1 MRMNEYIA
9 DVGQGLLQILSD
21 PAFLSAL
28 GSLVLIAAT
37 ALSKQFK
44 TWVNGLVKKW
54 KKRQTIGRLEKHL
67 IPSDYLRIGLDIN
80 DRLKRLRESLDCSR
94 AAILQFRNGTNF
106 TLSSPMFRIYGSYES
121 LRPGV
126 RPSSDYFKER
136 LGTTILELLAP
147 ILGPTATLGPGAYE
161 VNHKC
166 ARSITCPVQHA
177 HPRIIKYVTEELPY
191 CTLRYMLEE
200 AGVRVM
206 YGIPLKSGA
215 NTIGI
220 LVMHYMVDMD
230 VTDRIEAHICEICD
244 ATYRIQGILD
254 ARQQNA

>member
-9 DVGQGLLQILSD
+9 DVWQGLLGILSD
-21 PAFLSAL
+21 PTFLSAL
-28 GSLVLIAAT
+28 GSLILISAT
-37 ALSKQFK
+37 ALSRQFK
-44 TWVNGLVKKW
+44 NWVNELVKRW
-54 KKRQTIGRLEKHL
+54 KKRQAIGRLERHL

-80 DRLKRLRESLDCSR
+80 DRLKRLREGLDCSR
-94 AAILQFRNGTNF
+94 VAILQFRNGTNF

-136 LGTTILELLAP
+136 LGTTILELLGP
-147 ILGPTATLGPGAYE
+147 VLGSTATLGQGTYE
-161 VNHKC
+161 VKHKC
-166 ARSITCPVQHA
+166 TLSITCPAQHD

-191 CTLRYMLEE
+191 CALRYMLED

-206 YGIPLKSGA
+206 YGVPLKSGA

-220 LVMHYMVDMD
+220 LVMHYIVDTET
-230 VTDRIEAHICEICD
+230 TDRIESHICDICD
-244 ATYRIQGILD
+244 AAHRIQGILD
-254 ARQQNA
+254 ARRQNP